1 MVSVSSCVDCRVES
15 TKHDRLAEQ
24 MQDRQ
29 VSCARHLEIYYLLP
43 CTADAVTAI
52 GVQEEQAM
60 LNQQL
65 QHLIAHAR
73 QWVTAAECQQL
84 QNQVAML
91 LRVPEETDKVLC

>member
-1 MVSVSSCVDCRVES
+1 
-15 TKHDRLAEQ
+15 
-24 MQDRQ
+24 
-29 VSCARHLEIYYLLP
+29 
-43 CTADAVTAI
+43 
-52 GVQEEQAM
+52 M
-60 LNQQL
+60 LSQQL